1 MQHLRCAA
9 MIPLEARFRPAQINL
24 VKPWFQL
31 HGYRYTESM
40 IQNSCMHWDN
50 IRNETLS
57 FQRTRLL
64 IPVPIHACRQLSKD
78 LKLEGNGSGSK
89 GNHTN
94 KNNGGSSSKKDG
106 KSKKEPKGKSKTTQK
121 GKPTKKPKTSRK
133 TRSKGSE
140 TAQEA
145 GNPEATSHSSKRS
158 RKGAWAHGGIV
169 ASSFTLAWIYMHF
182 LSHHIYRLFFLL
194 EAFIDLR
201 WLDYK
206 TKCSTFSGNG
216 MPWGKPHGPVRC
228 NIHWKALGLKGLE
241 MNVYNSCMWIYPRH
255 AFQSPLKPS
264 INQDAL
270 RTTKGCT
277 LILGSGWGV
286 KNIWKFRTWWNHPFE
301 RMMYIT
307 TLFIH
312 EHVPTL
318 HLLTWIHL
326 PARFCQVPHTRPGG
340 WLGNMDV
347 EKLDPISNA
356 WLQIQIDHHIYD
368 VYSLSIFDACWDF
381 MYNFSAC
388 CESPWHRNAKSWWW
402 TMYIHAVIHFSLHTS
417 NKPLQGKMPRPHRI
431 CCCWHE
437 RCCGRDAGSTMPG
450 SCRSSKCSSKEV
462 GHWDM
467 HYS

>member
-1 MQHLRCAA
+1 
-9 MIPLEARFRPAQINL
+9 
-24 VKPWFQL
+24 
-31 HGYRYTESM
+31 
-40 IQNSCMHWDN
+40 
-50 IRNETLS
+50 
-57 FQRTRLL
+57 
-64 IPVPIHACRQLSKD
+64 
-78 LKLEGNGSGSK
+78 
-89 GNHTN
+89 
-94 KNNGGSSSKKDG
+94 
-106 KSKKEPKGKSKTTQK
+106 
-121 GKPTKKPKTSRK
+121 
-133 TRSKGSE
+133 
-140 TAQEA
+140 
-145 GNPEATSHSSKRS
+145 
-158 RKGAWAHGGIV
+158 
-169 ASSFTLAWIYMHF
+169 MHF

-301 RMMYIT
+301 WMMYIT

-356 WLQIQIDHHIYD
+356 WLQIQIDHHIYMMYI
-368 VYSLSIFDACWDF
+368 VYLYLMHVGTSCITSVHVVKVLDTVMPKVDGGPCTYMQWSIF
-381 MYNFSAC
+381 
-388 CESPWHRNAKSWWW
+388 P
-402 TMYIHAVIHFSLHTS
+402 YIHPTS
-417 NKPLQGKMPRPHRI
+417 PCKEKCRDLIGFAAADM
-431 CCCWHE
+431 
-437 RCCGRDAGSTMPG
+437 RDAAEGMQVRPCPVLAALASVHPKKSDTG
-450 SCRSSKCSSKEV
+450 ICIIVNIFWIICSIIY
-462 GHWDM
+462 M
-467 HYS
+467 FHYIIYIQRPCEIYQL